1 MCKADHPFIP
11 MSSAQPSG
19 MLRGKCPYFVKMLYG
34 FAKVVM
40 WTTFHI
46 YFRRIVFAGR
56 ERIPRDKPVL
66 FISNHSGPFL
76 DAMLLAVL
84 MRRPL
89 HFYARSDIFRNPVAN
104 WLLRTFRLLPI
115 YNSGFAKEELHRNEE
130 TFAEGEAVLL
140 GGGQI
145 LIFPEGQA
153 RLERNRLPFKK
164 GATRIALQ
172 TEARADFRLG
182 LTVVPVGINYSRH
195 AFRSDVLLQTGE
207 PTCVSD
213 YAETYRG
220 NPAKAMTALTRV
232 LDARFDPTFF
242 YVRQAERTALIDRLL
257 EIYRDEAFHPADA
270 LRGVP
275 VMEMEK
281 RVCSAVSDLDDAAAA
296 ELTAALER
304 YDARLRDHGCLDG
317 SVTGCYRWTLLH
329 LLALLAGLPLF
340 LLWLPLNGPV
350 LRFFRWVAD
359 RTVTRVDFHTS
370 VLTAVGGFGYLLWW
384 LLQIGVAT
392 MVSQPWAW
400 ALALAAPL
408 VLYLGIIWWE
418 SAVSFSSHLRYL
430 LLQRRKPEAVA
441 ELKALRDH
449 IAIWKAL

>member
-1 MCKADHPFIP
+1 MVPL
-11 MSSAQPSG
+11 
-19 MLRGKCPYFVKMLYG
+19 LRGKCAYFVKMLYG
-34 FAKVVM
+34 FAKMVM

-56 ERIPRDKPVL
+56 ERIPRDRPVL

-89 HFYARSDIFRNPVAN
+89 HFYARSDIFRNRLAN
-104 WLLRTFRLLPI
+104 WILRTFRLLPI

-172 TEARADFRLG
+172 TESRADFRLG

-213 YAETYRG
+213 YEEVYRE
-220 NPAKAMTALTRV
+220 NPAKAMTSLTRV

-242 YVRQAERTALIDRLL
+242 YVRQAERTGLIDRLL
-257 EIYRDEAFHPADA
+257 EIYRDEAFHPSDA

-275 VMEMEK
+275 VMEKEK
-281 RVCSAVSDLDDAAAA
+281 RVCAAVSDLDDDGAA
-296 ELTAALER
+296 ELTSKLEQ
-304 YDARLRDHGCLDG
+304 YDAQLRQHGCLDG
-317 SVTGCYRWTLLH
+317 SVTGRYRWTFLHFLL
-329 LLALLAGLPLF
+329 LLAGLPLF
-340 LLWLPLNGPV
+340 LFWLPVNGPV

-384 LLQIGVAT
+384 LFQIVVAAL
-392 MVSQPWAW
+392 VSQPWAW

-408 VLYLGIIWWE
+408 VLYLGILWWE
-418 SAVSFSSHLRYL
+418 SAVSFLSHLRYL
-430 LLQRRKPEAVA
+430 MLRRRNPAA
-441 ELKALRDH
+441 ASELATLRGQ
-449 IAIWKAL
+449 IAIWRDF

>member
-1 MCKADHPFIP
+1 
-11 MSSAQPSG
+11 
-19 MLRGKCPYFVKMLYG
+19 MLYG

-40 WTTFHI
+40 WATFHI
-46 YFRRIVFAGR
+46 YFRRIAFAGR
-56 ERIPRDKPVL
+56 EKIPRDRPVL

-84 MRRPL
+84 LRRPL
-89 HFYARSDIFRNPVAN
+89 YFYARSDIFRKPLAN
-104 WLLRTFRLLPI
+104 WILRTFRLLPI
-115 YNSGFAKEELHRNEE
+115 YNAGFAKEELHRNEE
-130 TFAEGEAVLL
+130 TFAEGQAVLL

-172 TEARADFRLG
+172 TEAEADFSLG

-213 YAETYRG
+213 YAEMYRE
-220 NPAKAMTALTRV
+220 NPARAMTVLTRD

-257 EIYRDEAFHPADA
+257 ELYREEVFHPGDA

-275 VMEMEK
+275 VIEMEK
-281 RVCSAVSDLDDAAAA
+281 KVCALVSDLEDAA
-296 ELTAALER
+296 TAALTAQLQQ
-304 YDARLRDHGCLDG
+304 YDRLLVTHRCQDA
-317 SVTGCYRWTLLH
+317 SVTGSYRGAVWYFLL
-329 LLALLAGLPLF
+329 LLAGLPLF
-340 LLWLPLNGPV
+340 LVWWPINTPA

-359 RTVTRVDFHTS
+359 RTVTRVDFYPS
-370 VLTAVGGFGYLLWW
+370 VLTAVAGFGYLLWW
-384 LLQIGVAT
+384 ILQITLAACISHPSAWAIALPAPLILYIGIRWWETATLFVGHLHFRRLALQQPAVVAT
-392 MVSQPWAW
+392 
-400 ALALAAPL
+400 
-408 VLYLGIIWWE
+408 
-418 SAVSFSSHLRYL
+418 LR
-430 LLQRRKPEAVA
+430 Q
-441 ELKALRDH
+441 LRDQV
-449 IAIWKAL
+449 ALWRRG

>member
-1 MCKADHPFIP
+1 
-11 MSSAQPSG
+11 
-19 MLRGKCPYFVKMLYG
+19 MLYG
-34 FAKVVM
+34 FAKLVM

-56 ERIPRDKPVL
+56 ERIPRDRPVL

-89 HFYARSDIFRNPVAN
+89 HFYARSDIFRHPVAN
-104 WLLRTFRLLPI
+104 WILRTFRLLPI
-115 YNSGFAKEELHRNEE
+115 YNSGFAREELHRNEE

-172 TEARADFRLG
+172 TESRADFRLG
-182 LTVVPVGINYSRH
+182 LMVVPVGINYSRH

-213 YAETYRG
+213 YAAVHRE
-220 NPAKAMTALTRV
+220 NPARAMTVLTRL

-275 VMEMEK
+275 VMAMEK
-281 RVCSAVSDLDDAAAA
+281 RVCAAVSDLDEAGAI
-296 ELTAALER
+296 ELEAKLEQ
-304 YDARLRDHGCLDG
+304 YDARLREHGCLDG
-317 SVTGCYRWTLLH
+317 SVTGRYRWTFLH
-329 LLALLAGLPLF
+329 APLLLAGLPLF
-340 LLWLPLNGPV
+340 LFWLPVNLPA

-359 RTVTRVDFHTS
+359 GTVTRVDFHTS
-370 VLTAVGGFGYLLWW
+370 VLTAVGGFGYLIWW
-384 LLQIGVAT
+384 LLQIGAAAL
-392 MVSQPWAW
+392 VSQPWAW

-408 VLYLGIIWWE
+408 ILYLGILWWE
-418 SAVSFSSHLRYL
+418 SAVSFTSHVRHL
-430 LLQRRKPEAVA
+430 LLRRRQPAAAA
-441 ELKALRDH
+441 ELVALRDRV
-449 IAIWKAL
+449 AIWKRF